1 MKRFRHLVRRKKKAL
16 SRRAQALRN
25 RQALSRA
32 LLFLEVS
39 ILFVALVFALSG
51 GRASLFAALG
61 GRADIWATAAAL
73 AALGLLQLFLN
84 ERVAAALERRLAP
97 EVYDERRILFDLGQ
111 AARASASLDE
121 LFNLVVRQIEE
132 ALQTSSVAIL
142 VRDDPRGDYVCR
154 ISSARRGGEPR
165 AAEPL
170 SLPGDAFIVKRL
182 LNLSAPLGVNP
193 QEFEAWTRA
202 LASAPRQ
209 VRKVRQ
215 REIELL
221 QRLNSRLLLQIL
233 MRNELVGVISLGPR
247 ANGRPFTAEDKQ
259 MLTAVA
265 GQLAFII
272 EHSKLIGR
280 IVEEERLRRE
290 LALATEVQQRLFPSS
305 PPATDSLDLSGFCQ
319 PAREVGGDYF
329 DFLKLDGGEIGLAVA
344 DVAGKGIAAA
354 LLMSIV
360 QASLRSLAAAQGL
373 VVGNKTALADL
384 VREMNRLL
392 WRSTS
397 AASYVTFFYAQFDEA
412 SRRLTY
418 VNAGHNPP
426 LLLRALNGGD
436 DRPAP
441 FAAARA
447 PRPRPAPA
455 AVLTAEECFAAGPV
469 WSRLAAGGMALGMF
483 DGSCYE
489 QEVIQLRPG
498 DLLFCYTDGVTE
510 ALNVEGEEFGEARL
524 QALLCE
530 FARLPAEEVRAA
542 VVERVLAWCRGTPQ
556 HDDLTFVVLKVR

>member
-1 MKRFRHLVRRKKKAL
+1 MKAL
-16 SRRAQALRN
+16 GRRAQGLRN

-32 LLFLEVS
+32 LLLLEVS
-39 ILFVALVFALSG
+39 V
-51 GRASLFAALG
+51 LFAALG

-73 AALGLLQLFLN
+73 VTLGLLQLFLN

-111 AARASASLDE
+111 AARASASLDQ

-154 ISSARRGGEPR
+154 ISSQHDNEPH

-182 LNLSAPLGVNP
+182 LNLSSPLGVNP

-209 VRKVRQ
+209 VKEVRR
-215 REIELL
+215 REIEVL
-221 QRLNSRLLLQIL
+221 QRLNSRLLLQVL

-247 ANGRPFTAEDKQ
+247 ASGRPFSSEDKQ

-280 IVEEERLRRE
+280 IVEEERLRGE
-290 LALATEVQQRLFPSS
+290 LALATEVQQRLFPSA
-305 PPATDSLDLSGFCQ
+305 PPDTESLDLSGFCQ

-329 DFLKLDGGEIGLAVA
+329 DFLKLDSGEIGLAVA

-360 QASLRSLAAAQGL
+360 QASLRSLAAAQSL
-373 VVGNKTALADL
+373 IVGNKTPLADL

-412 SRRLTY
+412 SCRLTY

-426 LLLRALNGGD
+426 LLLRAGNEGESG
-436 DRPAP
+436 PAQFTP
-441 FAAARA
+441 ARA
-447 PRPRPAPA
+447 PRARPVPAAVAP
-455 AVLTAEECFAAGPV
+455 AVLTADECFAAGPA
-469 WSRLAAGGMALGMF
+469 WTNLTTGGMALGLF
-483 DGSCYE
+483 DGSRYE
-489 QEVIQLRPG
+489 QEVIQLAPG

-510 ALNVEGEEFGEARL
+510 ALNVEGEEFGEERL
-524 QALLCE
+524 QALLSAS
-530 FARLPAEEVRAA
+530 ARLPAEEVRAA

>member
-1 MKRFRHLVRRKKKAL
+1 MKRFRYLVRRKKRAL
-16 SRRAQALRN
+16 GRRAQGLRN

-32 LLFLEVS
+32 LLFLEISV
-39 ILFVALVFALSG
+39 LFGALVFLLSR

-61 GRADIWATAAAL
+61 GQADIWATTAAL
-73 AALGLLQLFLN
+73 VTLGLLQLFLN
-84 ERVAAALERRLAP
+84 ERVASALERRLTP

-111 AARASASLDE
+111 AARASASLDQ

-132 ALQTSSVAIL
+132 ALQTTCVAIL
-142 VRDDPRGDYVCR
+142 VRDDRGGDYVCR
-154 ISSARRGGEPR
+154 ISSQQDNERG

-170 SLPGDAFIVKRL
+170 SLSGDAFIVKRL
-182 LNLSAPLGVNP
+182 LNLSSPLGVNP

-202 LASAPRQ
+202 LAAAPRQ
-209 VRKVRQ
+209 VKEVRR

-221 QRLNSRLLLQIL
+221 QQLNSRLLLQVL
-233 MRNELVGVISLGPR
+233 MRNELVGIISLGPR
-247 ANGRPFTAEDKQ
+247 ASGRPFSSEDKQ

-280 IVEEERLRRE
+280 IVEEERLRGE

-305 PPATDSLDLSGFCQ
+305 PPDTDSLDLSGFCQ

-329 DFLKLDGGEIGLAVA
+329 DFLKLDSGEIGLAVA

-354 LLMSIV
+354 LLMSTV
-360 QASLRSLAAAQGL
+360 QASLRSLAAAQSL
-373 VVGNKTALADL
+373 IIGNKTPLADL

-426 LLLRALNGGD
+426 LLLRAVNEGEDG
-436 DRPAP
+436 PARFKP
-441 FAAARA
+441 VRV
-447 PRPRPAPA
+447 PRPVPA
-455 AVLTAEECFAAGPV
+455 AVLTADECFAAGPV
-469 WSRLAAGGMALGMF
+469 WTRLTTGGMALGLF
-483 DGSCYE
+483 DGSYYE

-510 ALNVEGEEFGEARL
+510 ALNVEGEEFGEERL
-524 QALLCE
+524 QTLLCTV
-530 FARLPAEEVRAA
+530 ARLPAEEVRAA